1 MGERWT
7 PPLRLHECEG
17 GGCRLVLV
25 SLACGRGSTL
35 QEAADDLVLNVLNV
49 IAATRASGLQIP
61 GELGACD
68 VRMPNFLHEVGEIAA
83 RGKDIRDR
91 LFGLPTTRE
100 SPRSGGTRPSAA
112 D

>member
-1 MGERWT
+1 MFF
-7 PPLRLHECEG
+7 
-17 GGCRLVLV
+17 V
-25 SLACGRGSTL
+25 STQRSHRSNAP
-35 QEAADDLVLNVLNV
+35 
-49 IAATRASGLQIP
+49 SGLQIS

-68 VRMPNFLHEVGEIAA
+68 VRMLNFLHELGEIAA